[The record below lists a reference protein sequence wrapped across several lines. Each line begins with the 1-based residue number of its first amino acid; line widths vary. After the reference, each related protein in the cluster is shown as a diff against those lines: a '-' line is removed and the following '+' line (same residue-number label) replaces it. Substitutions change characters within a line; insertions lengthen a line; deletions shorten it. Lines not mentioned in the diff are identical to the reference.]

1 MTVCNQG
8 MMLRTLFFVILPI
21 LFLFTYHAVTVWS
34 TGGQLDLAQVGE
46 IFTHLIPELAVG
58 CCHVVYESIHH
69 QNQRHNHRYDEAWD
83 SEPDEQWHDPV
94 IAPVERQAE
103 VRPARAAPKRYRSI
117 RNLERRLV
125 SDKSRP
131 TRTGMKHISEDLRGN
146 CECTWTELTLA
157 LVVVLAASLVAR
169 LNLRGKTATGKLVH
183 V

>member
-1 MTVCNQG
+1 MG
-8 MMLRTLFFVILPI
+8 
-21 LFLFTYHAVTVWS
+21 S

-46 IFTHLIPELAVG
+46 IFTHLIPEIAVG
-58 CCHVVYESIHH
+58 CCHVIYESIHH

-94 IAPVERQAE
+94 IAPDVPVMAQHQ
-103 VRPARAAPKRYRSI
+103 ARAPKVYRNV

-131 TRTGMKHISEDLRGN
+131 TRNGMKHISEDLRGN
-146 CECTWTELTLA
+146 YECTWTELTLA
-157 LVVVLAASLVAR
+157 LVVVLAVSLVAR
-169 LNLRGKTATGKLVH
+169 LNLRDKTATGKLVH